1 MTIVERV
8 VKSFESLGGVAS
20 LKNIYPVYKQ
30 ISDPS
35 EISKTFDRSVQ
46 ARIEEN
52 SKDSDAFKGD
62 DIFRSLLGKG
72 KGIWYLKS
80 YFKNIEE
87 AQFVYS
93 F

>member
-1 MTIVERV
+1 M
-8 VKSFESLGGVAS
+8 KF
-20 LKNIYPVYKQ
+20 Q
-30 ISDPS
+30 
-35 EISKTFDRSVQ
+35 TFDRSVQ

-80 YFKNIEE
+80 YFKKYRRSSVRL
-87 AQFVYS
+87 F